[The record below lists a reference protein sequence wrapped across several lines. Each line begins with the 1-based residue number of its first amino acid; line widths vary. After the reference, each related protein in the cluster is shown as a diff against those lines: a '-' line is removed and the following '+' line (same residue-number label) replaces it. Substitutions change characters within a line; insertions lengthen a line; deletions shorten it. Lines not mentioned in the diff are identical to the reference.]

1 MVKSLSK
8 AAVASRG
15 NLCYAEG
22 IAAAICEAGKHARC
36 SQGGLLK

>member
-1 MVKSLSK
+1 MENVVVKSLSK

-22 IAAAICEAGKHARC
+22 IAAAI
-36 SQGGLLK
+36 L